1 MEFNRQRKA
10 SKGQPT
16 QTQQT
21 QDIHTMDQTVF
32 DKCMSVFMK
41 KNNIEIASVNHL
53 DFSIEDY
60 IYNTVQLCPVGPH
73 EAIGDNGAT
82 GVGVIS
88 ANTFASNARRADR
101 THHLKGIG
109 GTLTTDVIVDTP
121 FEKLG
126 GIPYHPDAPCNIF
139 GWSMLLDAYPHKTRD
154 LHHDA
159 LVFISITNI
168 IVFKRKTNRLMVA
181 DMTKSYTFEQL
192 GLKPVIPPQLTFAE
206 YNNNGGRVPEHLI
219 EASYSYDCPA
229 DLTLPSLS
237 SQAISS
243 LRPSGIKSLN
253 AAEEFQSKT
262 NHRHLAAATKA
273 IRNNYFTNLPA
284 RLTPD
289 SLAIRE
295 QVLGPDVHHLKGR
308 TKRKTARH
316 LAIEAIPKL
325 IAMFITLYCDLF
337 FIDQMTYLIS
347 VAYPTKYIVATPIHS
362 KNASDLGKGMDL
374 VLSKYQKHACVVK
387 HIVTDR
393 EGGLLANEVSL
404 GKLGIILHPL
414 DGASANPAEVAISHV
429 RAHTRTTLSTIPCQR
444 VPTKLKMGA
453 VLASVS
459 MCNVMSGA
467 HLALTGQPV
476 DYKRQ
481 MKGAFGDYCQ
491 GVPAG
496 TTSNSVDIERTNG
509 FIHCGYTFAAVG
521 SIIGLN
527 LKTYAIA
534 RYLPEN
540 TTVFPTWPDLVRQRV
555 DEWAQRDGNI
565 SAPEKDIELTRYDT
579 TTISELDHSVSDWYT
594 TTDDDINIRQPM
606 PETSVSI
613 NSPDDVDAD
622 GIDYDY
628 NIRTSPRLTLGG
640 DDGVEPPPKK
650 QFVNLQSGKGNQF
663 VKTKQAHN
671 NQFIRRNTRVQ
682 HPTTM
687 TLRPKTPKQ
696 WVHILHDANDYINES
711 INIVKESIIDA
722 TEMCYYN
729 SNECIDTTDNIEQY
743 SSAFNHVWSDDPFFD
758 YVLNISVKNA
768 IQKFGKEIA
777 FESITKELEQLHG
790 SKSLRPTWQGVHYKN
805 LSEKEK
811 RSIIRSHMFLKE
823 KYFQTGKFEKLKARL
838 VGGGHMQDKS
848 LYNEYETASPTVSTT
863 SVFLLAT
870 IAATERR
877 QVATIDIP
885 GAYLHAQLD
894 PQSPPIHM
902 SLDKIMTEAL
912 CHIDPTF
919 KQFVRHDKTSIVKL
933 TRAIYGL
940 LESAKL
946 WNKDISSTLVNNG
959 FQLNPH
965 DDCVFNKMHNNNQ
978 ISIAIHVDDLFI
990 TCKTVDGINYVRNI
1004 LELKYGNIQF
1014 NHDPTSPISYL
1025 GMIFDFSTP
1034 GVVSISQPKFIN
1046 DLLHSQSESRT
1057 ASTPASSDL
1066 FHIDESTLLQPKQQD
1081 TYHSVSASLLYLAK
1095 RTRPDILLAVS
1106 YLSTRVGKANMSDY
1120 NKLNRVLRY
1129 LNST

>member
-1 MEFNRQRKA
+1 
-10 SKGQPT
+10 
-16 QTQQT
+16 
-21 QDIHTMDQTVF
+21 
-32 DKCMSVFMK
+32 
-41 KNNIEIASVNHL
+41 
-53 DFSIEDY
+53 
-60 IYNTVQLCPVGPH
+60 
-73 EAIGDNGAT
+73 
-82 GVGVIS
+82 
-88 ANTFASNARRADR
+88 
-101 THHLKGIG
+101 
-109 GTLTTDVIVDTP
+109 
-121 FEKLG
+121 
-126 GIPYHPDAPCNIF
+126 
-139 GWSMLLDAYPHKTRD
+139 
-154 LHHDA
+154 
-159 LVFISITNI
+159 
-168 IVFKRKTNRLMVA
+168 
-181 DMTKSYTFEQL
+181 
-192 GLKPVIPPQLTFAE
+192 
-206 YNNNGGRVPEHLI
+206 
-219 EASYSYDCPA
+219 
-229 DLTLPSLS
+229 
-237 SQAISS
+237 
-243 LRPSGIKSLN
+243 
-253 AAEEFQSKT
+253 
-262 NHRHLAAATKA
+262 
-273 IRNNYFTNLPA
+273 
-284 RLTPD
+284 
-289 SLAIRE
+289 
-295 QVLGPDVHHLKGR
+295 
-308 TKRKTARH
+308 
-316 LAIEAIPKL
+316 
-325 IAMFITLYCDLF
+325 
-337 FIDQMTYLIS
+337 
-347 VAYPTKYIVATPIHS
+347 
-362 KNASDLGKGMDL
+362 
-374 VLSKYQKHACVVK
+374 
-387 HIVTDR
+387 
-393 EGGLLANEVSL
+393 
-404 GKLGIILHPL
+404 
-414 DGASANPAEVAISHV
+414 
-429 RAHTRTTLSTIPCQR
+429 
-444 VPTKLKMGA
+444 
-453 VLASVS
+453 
-459 MCNVMSGA
+459 
-467 HLALTGQPV
+467 
-476 DYKRQ
+476 
-481 MKGAFGDYCQ
+481 
-491 GVPAG
+491 
-496 TTSNSVDIERTNG
+496 
-509 FIHCGYTFAAVG
+509 
-521 SIIGLN
+521 
-527 LKTYAIA
+527 
-534 RYLPEN
+534 
-540 TTVFPTWPDLVRQRV
+540 
-555 DEWAQRDGNI
+555 
-565 SAPEKDIELTRYDT
+565 
-579 TTISELDHSVSDWYT
+579 
-594 TTDDDINIRQPM
+594 
-606 PETSVSI
+606 
-613 NSPDDVDAD
+613 
-622 GIDYDY
+622 
-628 NIRTSPRLTLGG
+628 
-640 DDGVEPPPKK
+640 
-650 QFVNLQSGKGNQF
+650 
-663 VKTKQAHN
+663 
-671 NQFIRRNTRVQ
+671 
-682 HPTTM
+682 M

-1129 LNST
+1129 LNSTRHLCLRLSCQQPCTVILYADASFAIHHDFKSHTGASLTLGKGFFQTKSGRQSIVCKSSTEAELVSQSDSLSPAIWARNFLAAQGIPQQPILLQQDNISAITLTEKGKSTSDRTKHISVRYFWIKDLAQRNEVKLNYVNTNDMIADLLTKPLQGLHFMRLRNLLLGYV